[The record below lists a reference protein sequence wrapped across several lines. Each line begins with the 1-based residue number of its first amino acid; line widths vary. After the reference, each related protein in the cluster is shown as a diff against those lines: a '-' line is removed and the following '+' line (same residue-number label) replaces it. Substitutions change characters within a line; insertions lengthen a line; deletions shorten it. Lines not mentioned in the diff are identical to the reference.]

1 LNRRVARPN
10 PQLAID
16 PVRAPDRFAAL
27 DEAKLVSIIFS
38 MVRTKGTAAFRAPR
52 TRRRI
57 GATLHVTAERIDD
70 GPIMIPPQIERD
82 GRSISA
88 RSIRVVSAFS
98 APKLRQTPTIYDQL
112 TRQAS
117 LFRVEKHFDNHFP
130 LFLAPAGNLRL
141 PGIAR

>member
-16 PVRAPDRFAAL
+16 PVRAPDRFAAP

-38 MVRTKGTAAFRAPR
+38 MVRTKGTA
-52 TRRRI
+52 
-57 GATLHVTAERIDD
+57 
-70 GPIMIPPQIERD
+70 
-82 GRSISA
+82 
-88 RSIRVVSAFS
+88 AFS